1 MGLKKANA
9 FFGYAFFTLG
19 TVRIIYM
26 ILVFFTTIS
35 NVNRAFNGQEV
46 DFGYYGIISQLIGFL
61 VLAFGVASIIML
73 ILNAKEQPQVM
84 PGYLIFL
91 GAIILELLPVGFL
104 SLFTVFIACG
114 LYLKAGTMIKKQ
126 SPEVFGNTYSKK
138 DIKSMDWF
146 YGEKEEK
153 K

>member
-1 MGLKKANA
+1 
-9 FFGYAFFTLG
+9 
-19 TVRIIYM
+19 
-26 ILVFFTTIS
+26 
-35 NVNRAFNGQEV
+35 
-46 DFGYYGIISQLIGFL
+46 
-61 VLAFGVASIIML
+61 ML

>member
-35 NVNRAFNGQEV
+35 NVNRAFNGQAV

-73 ILNAKEQPQVM
+73 ILNAKV
-84 PGYLIFL
+84 LTVI
-91 GAIILELLPVGFL
+91 VVVL
-104 SLFTVFIACG
+104 SR
-114 LYLKAGTMIKKQ
+114 K
-126 SPEVFGNTYSKK
+126 
-138 DIKSMDWF
+138 
-146 YGEKEEK
+146 
-153 K
+153 